1 MAFPA
6 KQIRSQVEIQR
17 PNRLRKKYILSSS
30 QAQRGI
36 CFFANPTKKA
46 DSSGK
51 IRPRNDEIGVFP
63 QPVKLVASNA
73 HSAGLKPGAP
83 MLRRVYQRFAI
94 LCALAIALASP
105 ASARELKIEKF
116 SAEIFVQPDSSLD
129 VTETIDVN
137 FIGLWHGLYRTIPV
151 EYVTPQGFNYSLFVN
166 FEGATDA
173 AGQRLKVESSRVG
186 HYLKWKIYIDD
197 ATDAERAIRV
207 HYRVRNGLKFFEDHD
222 ELYWNVTGDEW
233 DVPIED
239 AGAQIFLPPGVTGV
253 RTNEFTG
260 AYRSRGQDAVIRA
273 EGNTVEVSMTRPLSF
288 HEGLT
293 IAVAMDKGF
302 VKEPGM
308 SDQISQFLSSNW
320 PIFLPIPVFLFMFW
334 LWSSRGR
341 DPRVGPVAVQYAP
354 PEGMS
359 PAEAGTLVDEDAAMR
374 DITATIV
381 DLAVRGFIVIEE
393 KDKSGI
399 LGLIHSKEYVFHLKK
414 GLREW
419 SRLKAHELALL
430 AGIFS
435 NGALVDVELSSLQ
448 NVFYKKLPT
457 IKNNIFDELMEH
469 GYFQHRPDYVR
480 SGFVAGALVAG
491 GLLGLAG
498 GSLSQRIGMAPAPF
512 LVAAILS
519 AGIIAGFGWFMPA
532 RTADGAKALAGVLGF
547 EDFLTHV
554 EAGRM
559 DRIAQTPETFEK
571 FLPYAMALGVEKKWV
586 GAFQNIYS
594 QPPSWYQGGYY
605 NGGFY
610 PLMFV
615 NSLDNMTTRASSV
628 MASAPR
634 SSGGSGFGGGGF
646 SGGGMGGGGGG
657 GF

>member
-1 MAFPA
+1 M
-6 KQIRSQVEIQR
+6 QSQKLKSVCSA
-17 PNRLRKKYILSSS
+17 RL
-30 QAQRGI
+30 QAGI
-36 CFFANPTKKA
+36 E
-46 DSSGK
+46 DSSKCPPEGGRYK
-51 IRPRNDEIGVFP
+51 TLYRALHRGAV
-63 QPVKLVASNA
+63 VALLV
-73 HSAGLKPGAP
+73 
-83 MLRRVYQRFAI
+83 
-94 LCALAIALASP
+94 IALAAS
-105 ASARELKIEKF
+105 ASARQLKIQKF
-116 SAEIFVQPDSSLD
+116 SAEIFVQPDATLD

-137 FIGLWHGLYRTIPV
+137 FIGEWHGLYRTIPV
-151 EYVTPQGFNYSLFVN
+151 EYVTPQGFNYSLFVKLR
-166 FEGATDA
+166 GATDA
-173 AGQRLKVESSRVG
+173 ADQPLKVESSRQG
-186 HYLKWKIYIDD
+186 HYLKWKIYVND
-197 ATDAERAIRV
+197 ATDAERTIRL
-207 HYRVRNGLKFFEDHD
+207 HYQVRNGLKFFEDHD

-233 DVPIED
+233 DVPVGD
-239 AGAQIFLPPGVTGV
+239 ASAQILLPQGVTGV

-260 AYRSRGQDAVIRA
+260 SYRSRGQDADVTA
-273 EGNTVEVSMTRPLSF
+273 TDNTVEVSMTRPLSF

-293 IAVAMDKGF
+293 IVVGWDKGF
-302 VKEPGM
+302 VTEPGK
-308 SDQISQFLSSNW
+308 SELVSQFLASNW

-334 LWSSRGR
+334 LWSTRGR

-399 LGLIHSKEYVFHLKK
+399 MGLLHNKEYVFHLKK
-414 GLREW
+414 PPKEWAGLK
-419 SRLKAHELALL
+419 SHELVLL

-435 NGALVDVELSSLQ
+435 NGALADVELSSLQ
-448 NVFYKKLPT
+448 NQFYKNLPN
-457 IKNNIFDELMEH
+457 IKNGIFDALMEH

-480 SGFVAGALVAG
+480 SGYVAG
-491 GLLGLAG
+491 GAVIGVFFFLAG
-498 GSLSQRIGMAPAPF
+498 NWLSQKTGVAALPF
-512 LVAAILS
+512 LVAAVLS
-519 AGIIAGFGWFMPA
+519 GGIIAGFGWFMPA

-554 EAGRM
+554 EADRM
-559 DRIAQTPETFEK
+559 DRINQTPETFEK

-594 QPPSWYQGGYY
+594 QPPSWYQGGIY

-610 PLMFV
+610 PIMFV
-615 NSLDNMTTRASSV
+615 NSLDNMTSQASSV